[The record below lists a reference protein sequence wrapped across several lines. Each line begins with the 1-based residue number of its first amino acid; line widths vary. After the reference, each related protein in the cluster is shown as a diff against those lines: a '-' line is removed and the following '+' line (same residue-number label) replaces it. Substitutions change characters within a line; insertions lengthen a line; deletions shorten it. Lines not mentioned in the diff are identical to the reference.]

1 MDYIRNDVR
10 HALRALSRNRSFALA
25 AILTLALGIGATTA
39 IFSVVHGVLFRP
51 LPYTHPER
59 LMVLWNNNTREGIER
74 DITSYANFLD
84 WRARGDL
91 FSSMAA
97 YTQGNTSVTEGG
109 EPEQVPAAFVT
120 LDFLKTLGVTPIH
133 GRGFTAEEMQ
143 EGRHQV
149 VLLGHGFWQRR
160 FGGSNVLDQPILL
173 NGNSYTII

>member
-39 IFSVVHGVLFRP
+39 IFSVVDGVLFRP

-84 WRARGDL
+84 WRARGAV
-91 FSSMAA
+91 FVSVAA
-97 YTQGNTSVTEGG
+97 YTGEHASVREGR
-109 EPEQVPAAFVT
+109 EPAEAARACVHRDFVE
-120 LDFLKTLGVTPIH
+120 TLGVPAIRRRGLGGDDARG
-133 GRGFTAEEMQ
+133 GR
-143 EGRHQV
+143 
-149 VLLGHGFWQRR
+149 
-160 FGGSNVLDQPILL
+160 
-173 NGNSYTII
+173 